1 MLSWRSLRLSFF
13 SFHSFFIL
21 LCFHYFHHS
30 MFQLT
35 YPVFG
40 LNAPTKRY
48 TLAEQ
53 IKKTIS
59 IYILFTTDIPQAK
72 GHVQTKNSAVVL
84 LKCIFYSNYCVV
96 IKHFL
101 YILNPHINPIYLC
114 LHFISEILDH
124 LYYHYSEFFFRQ
136 TAYVLSIC
144 LVLLVFHHAPSS
156 TLCFSVF
163 SFCLINVFGVSFPP
177 LARLQ
182 VPFTCEVCSPGWG
195 WTSVL

>member
-1 MLSWRSLRLSFF
+1 MLSWRSLIRSFF

-21 LCFHYFHHS
+21 LCFHYFHYC

-35 YPVFG
+35 YPIFC
-40 LNAPTKRY
+40 LN
-48 TLAEQ
+48 
-53 IKKTIS
+53 
-59 IYILFTTDIPQAK
+59 D
-72 GHVQTKNSAVVL
+72 SAVVL
-84 LKCIFYSNYCVV
+84 LKCIFYFNYCVV

-101 YILNPHINPIYLC
+101 YILNPHLNPIYLC
-114 LHFISEILDH
+114 LHFISKILDH
-124 LYYHYSEFFFRQ
+124 LYYHYSEFFFKQ
-136 TAYVLSIC
+136 TAYVLSVC
-144 LVLLVFHHAPSS
+144 LVLLVFYHAPSS

-177 LARLQ
+177 LARVQ